1 MGPETGR
8 RERSLT
14 GRLRGLSRLQQ
25 VILGAGAL
33 GGAVIAIIGAGERV
47 VGLFDGDEEGDEVAE
62 IERVVLRD
70 RNVTREEYCRRHLEG
85 AQRDICLGGPGLD
98 DAGNLFLVSVKTSGY
113 GGECCRLEWT
123 IRQDGTRLPAFSD
136 QLAVRGIG
144 SPVDR
149 DWPIWVPNPGRQG
162 DFQVAFDLYDQNGH
176 TSDMT
181 SEPFTVA
188 DPA

>member
-1 MGPETGR
+1 MGPEAGGR
-8 RERSLT
+8 KRSLT
-14 GRLRGLSRLQQ
+14 DRLRGLSRLQQ
-25 VILGAGAL
+25 VILGVGACAGAVV
-33 GGAVIAIIGAGERV
+33 AVIGAGERIAD
-47 VGLFDGDEEGDEVAE
+47 LFAGDEQGDESAV

-70 RNVTREEYCRRHLEG
+70 RNVTREAYCRRHLEG
-85 AQRDICLGGPGLD
+85 AQRDVCLGGPGLE
-98 DAGNLFLVSVKTSGY
+98 DAGNVFLVSVKTAGY
-113 GGECCRLEWT
+113 DGPCCRLEWT

-162 DFQVAFDLYDQNGH
+162 DFQVAFDLYDENGH

-181 SEPFTVA
+181 SEPFTVV